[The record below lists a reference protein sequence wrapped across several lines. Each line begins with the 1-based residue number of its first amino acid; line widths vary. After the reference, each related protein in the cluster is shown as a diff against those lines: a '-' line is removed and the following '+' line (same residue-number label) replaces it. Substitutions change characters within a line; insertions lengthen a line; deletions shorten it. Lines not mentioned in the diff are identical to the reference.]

1 MTEIKNLPLLK
12 SRYLQAQQSNLM
24 YAMVNMN
31 IKKFRYMNYVH
42 GKEKAD
48 QVLEDVMK
56 VIQAT
61 LKEEDFAVRLQ
72 GDDFIILKSY
82 DSRQELEFG
91 WLRSLIDDLFEIEN
105 EVVFHN
111 IYTSFG
117 IYQIENK
124 IIKFEEALEKTIFSR
139 IMTESMQKRVF
150 CYEFY
155 DEKMYQNYMD
165 SCYLEEYTAKANRD
179 GLYQVYIQPKVDTIT
194 KEIIGGEA
202 LLRLFDKNNTMIP
215 ISSFLPVL
223 NKNGYIRNIDLVIM
237 EKVLKK
243 MDERILEGKRNV
255 PISFNI
261 SNSFFYDEYLI
272 RDYKAIADRYQ
283 INNDFIELEFMESIH
298 MDEGKLKD
306 YIEDFHEAGFRCALD
321 DFGNGFS
328 NFSLLKDCKLD
339 IIKVDRCFF
348 EKELDDDGKEIL
360 RTILHLIK
368 YLGMGV
374 VAEGVE
380 RKEDVEFLESIHC
393 DAIQGFYF
401 YQPMPMKDFF
411 DLLDKKRGCNALG

>member
-1 MTEIKNLPLLK
+1 MTEIKNLTLLK
-12 SRYLQAQQSNLM
+12 TKFLQTQQSALM

-31 IKKFRYMNYVH
+31 IKKFRYMNYVY

-48 QVLEDVMK
+48 QVLEDVMD
-56 VIQAT
+56 VIQSVLT
-61 LKEEDFAVRLQ
+61 EDDFAVRLQ

-82 DSRQELEFG
+82 ESRQQLEFL
-91 WLRSLIDDLFEIEN
+91 WLRHLIDEIFEIEN
-105 EVVFHN
+105 EIVFHN

-117 IYQIENK
+117 VYQIENK
-124 IIKFEEALEKTIFSR
+124 NVMLDEALEKAIFSR
-139 IMTESMQKRVF
+139 IMTESMHKRVF

-155 DEKMYQNYMD
+155 DEKMYQNYME

-179 GLYQVYIQPKVDTIT
+179 GLYQVYIQPKVDTMT
-194 KEIIGGEA
+194 KKIIGGEA

-243 MDERILEGKRNV
+243 MDERIIEGKNNV

-272 RDYKAIADRYQ
+272 RDYKAIADRYE
-283 INNDFIELEFMESIH
+283 IDNNFIELEFMESIR

-306 YIEDFHEAGFRCALD
+306 YIENFHKAGFRCALD

-328 NFSLLKDCKLD
+328 NFSLLKDSKLD

-348 EKELDDDGKEIL
+348 EKPLDDNGKEIL
-360 RTILHLIK
+360 RTIIYLIK
-368 YLGMGV
+368 FLGMKV
-374 VAEGVE
+374 IAEGVE

-401 YQPMPMKDFF
+401 YQPMPMQEFF
-411 DLLDKKRGCNALG
+411 DLLDEKQ

>member
-1 MTEIKNLPLLK
+1 MSEFKSLTFLKKNFQEI
-12 SRYLQAQQSNLM
+12 QQSDTL

-31 IKKFRYMNYVH
+31 IKKFRYMNYVY

-48 QVLEDVMK
+48 LVLADVMN
-56 VIQAT
+56 VIQSV
-61 LKEEDFAVRLQ
+61 LCEQDVAVRLQ

-82 DSRQELEFG
+82 ETRQELEFL
-91 WLRSLIDDLFEIEN
+91 WLRNLIDVLFEIEN
-105 EVVFHN
+105 EIVFHN

-117 IYQIENK
+117 VYQIENK
-124 IIKFEEALEKTIFSR
+124 GVNLEDALDKAIFAR
-139 IMTESMQKRVF
+139 VMTESMHKRVF

-155 DEKMYQNYMD
+155 DEKMYQDYMD
-165 SCYLEEYTAKANRD
+165 SCYLEEYTAKANQQ

-243 MDERILEGKRNV
+243 MDKRIMEGKNNV

-272 RDYKAIADRYQ
+272 RDYKAIADRYRVD
-283 INNDFIELEFMESIH
+283 NHFIELEFMESIH
-298 MDEGKLKD
+298 MDEGKLKN
-306 YIEDFHEAGFRCALD
+306 YIKDFHKAGFRCALD

-328 NFSLLKDCKLD
+328 NFSLLQDSKLD
-339 IIKVDRCFF
+339 IIKIDRCFF
-348 EKELDDDGKEIL
+348 EKDLDDDSKEII
-360 RTILHLIK
+360 RTVIHLIK
-368 YLGMGV
+368 YLGMKV

-380 RKEDVEFLESIHC
+380 RKADVEFLESIHC

-401 YQPMPMKDFF
+401 YRPMPMEEFF
-411 DLLDKKRGCNALG
+411 DLLDKKDMKKP